1 MPTLTKIGRLNI
13 QDNAISSATLE
24 DGTVAAVDIGA
35 DAVGSSALNE
45 GHSYQMVNLT
55 ATGNA
60 SVTGNATVTGN
71 VATTGTTLSKG
82 ALTVGD
88 ATAGTKTNYTL
99 PAARGAQGRVLTSPT
114 NSNSDANVN
123 LTWEEVSV
131 SGYNGVAWFYKVS
144 SAQTIPEFKAIVVPG
159 PLEIASGGTVTV
171 QGRLHVI

>member
-35 DAVGSSALNE
+35 DAVGSAALNE

-60 SVTGNATVTGN
+60 QVN
-71 VATTGTTLSKG
+71 GTTLSKG
-82 ALTVGD
+82 TLTVGD
-88 ATAGTKTNYTL
+88 SSANTNFTI
-99 PAARGAQGRVLTSPT
+99 PTARGTQDQVLKYPASGTTLSWG
-114 NSNSDANVN
+114 NI
-123 LTWEEVSV
+123 SV
-131 SGYNGVAWFYKVS
+131 SGYDGVAWFYKVE
-144 SAQTIPEFKAIVVPG
+144 SAQTIPVNKAIVVPG
-159 PLEIASGGTVTV
+159 PMEIASGGTVTV